1 MGDVKADPEQDHRVQ
16 SGNNMPIQ
24 APLIPNPFVP
34 YNCPY
39 NADLMI
45 VCRTD
50 RAILDK
56 YLAPTPFEAIDD
68 RYVVYASDSTRCD
81 KTPFM
86 DMGIIVPVRWGDR
99 TGGYFLCEHEDND
112 SAIAAGRDPWGYPQ
126 KYAETAFEESDR
138 AVRCRTT
145 HKGETIM
152 DLCCDL
158 TKPVKSEPVVM
169 TPHLNIH
176 VQPVPDGRILNKR
189 IIERDTSPDFELES
203 ERKVAATV
211 TLRGLPSDPLHELQ
225 PREVLGAS
233 FVIGHFHATE
243 ENGWSRTVAEL

>member
-1 MGDVKADPEQDHRVQ
+1 MDEAKAGSGQGYRVQ

-24 APLIPNPFVP
+24 APLIPDPFVP
-34 YNCPY
+34 YNCPH
-39 NADLMI
+39 NANLMI

-50 RAILDK
+50 KAILDK

-68 RYVVYASDSTRCD
+68 RYVVYASDFTRCD

-99 TGGYFLCEHEDND
+99 TGGYFLFEYEDND
-112 SAIAAGRDPWGYPQ
+112 SAIAAGRDLWGYPK
-126 KYAETAFEESDR
+126 KYAEIVFEESDT
-138 AVRCRTT
+138 AVRSRTIR
-145 HKGETIM
+145 KGETIM
-152 DLCCDL
+152 DLRCDL
-158 TKPVKSEPVVM
+158 TKPVKFEPVVM

-176 VQPVPDGRILNKR
+176 VQPGPDGRILNKR

-203 ERKVAATV
+203 ERKCAATV

-233 FVIGHFHATE
+233 FVLGHFHATE
-243 ENGWSRTVAEL
+243 ENGWGRTVAEL